1 MQELDQDATDIVIR
15 DIDLMARAAYTWV
28 RQQIFEQRFIG
39 LPVSA
44 AEASDLAAGFLAG
57 LQARMRLEDR
67 ESTLLAYVY
76 ALMAGERSGAISA
89 ARDLVSR
96 EAGALASCSGYL
108 YGLSAAR
115 KILNERSDGLST
127 CESAVIPT
135 SRSIN

>member
-1 MQELDQDATDIVIR
+1 MQELDQAAADIPIS
-15 DIDLMARAAYTWV
+15 DIDLMARATYTWV
-28 RQQIFEQRFIG
+28 RRQIFEQRFIG
-39 LPVSA
+39 VPVSA
-44 AEASDLAAGFLAG
+44 TEASDLAAGFLAG

-67 ESTLLAYVY
+67 ESSLLAYVY
-76 ALMAGERSGAISA
+76 TLMTGERSGAISA

-127 CESAVIPT
+127 SEPAVIST

>member
-1 MQELDQDATDIVIR
+1 MQELDQAAEDIPIS

-39 LPVSA
+39 VPVSA
-44 AEASDLAAGFLAG
+44 TEASDLAAGFMAG

-67 ESTLLAYVY
+67 ESSLLAYVY
-76 ALMAGERSGAISA
+76 TLMTGERSGAISA

-96 EAGALASCSGYL
+96 EVGALASCSGYL

-127 CESAVIPT
+127 SEPAVIST